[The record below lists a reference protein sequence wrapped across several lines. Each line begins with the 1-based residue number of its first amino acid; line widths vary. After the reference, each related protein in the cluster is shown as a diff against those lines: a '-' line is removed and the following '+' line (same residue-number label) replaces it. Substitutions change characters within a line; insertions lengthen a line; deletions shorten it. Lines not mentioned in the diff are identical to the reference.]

1 MLNKTLYKGI
11 KRNPL
16 LTKKVLEMKKI
27 ELSEKLEPEAL
38 EYIQEVLQM
47 LEEKGIIEDV
57 DDAAIKM
64 LAYNYSTFIKANKII
79 EDEGLTVTSDRGNV
93 SEHPAVKIA
102 RDAQTLALKVMA
114 EFGLTAKARCK
125 LPKLNTT
132 EVEDSP
138 LEAFIKG
145 RKQ

>member
-1 MLNKTLYKGI
+1 
-11 KRNPL
+11 
-16 LTKKVLEMKKI
+16 MKKI
-27 ELSEKLEPEAL
+27 ELSKKIEPEAL
-38 EYIQEVLQM
+38 EYINEVLQM

-102 RDAQTLALKVMA
+102 RDAQTQAMKVMA

-125 LPKLNTT
+125 LPKLNTS
-132 EVEDSP
+132 EDDDSP
-138 LEAFIKG
+138 LETFIKS
-145 RKQ
+145 KKK

>member
-1 MLNKTLYKGI
+1 
-11 KRNPL
+11 
-16 LTKKVLEMKKI
+16 MKKI

-102 RDAQTLALKVMA
+102 RDAQTSAMKVMA

-125 LPKLNTT
+125 LPKLNSK
-132 EVEDSP
+132 EDDDSP
-138 LEAFIKG
+138 LETFIKS
-145 RKQ
+145 KKK

>member
-1 MLNKTLYKGI
+1 
-11 KRNPL
+11 
-16 LTKKVLEMKKI
+16 
-27 ELSEKLEPEAL
+27 
-38 EYIQEVLQM
+38 M

-102 RDAQTLALKVMA
+102 RDAQTQAMKVMA

-125 LPKLNTT
+125 LLKQNQTDPDEYPIETY
-132 EVEDSP
+132 
-138 LEAFIKG
+138 IKNK
-145 RKQ
+145 KQ

>member
-1 MLNKTLYKGI
+1 
-11 KRNPL
+11 
-16 LTKKVLEMKKI
+16 MKKI

-102 RDAQTLALKVMA
+102 RDAQTQAMKVMA

-125 LPKLNTT
+125 LPKLNSK
-132 EVEDSP
+132 EDEDSP
-138 LEAFIKG
+138 LETFIKS
-145 RKQ
+145 KKK

>member
-1 MLNKTLYKGI
+1 
-11 KRNPL
+11 
-16 LTKKVLEMKKI
+16 MKKI
-27 ELSEKLEPEAL
+27 ELSKKIEPEAL
-38 EYIQEVLQM
+38 EYINEVLQM
-47 LEEKGIIEDV
+47 LEEKGIMEGV

-102 RDAQTLALKVMA
+102 RDAQTQAMKVMA

-125 LPKLNTT
+125 QPKLNTS
-132 EVEDSP
+132 EDDDSP
-138 LEAFIKG
+138 LETFIKSKKISIKETG
-145 RKQ
+145 SFLMRKRVYMFSYIEN

>member
-1 MLNKTLYKGI
+1 
-11 KRNPL
+11 
-16 LTKKVLEMKKI
+16 MKKI

-102 RDAQTLALKVMA
+102 RDAQTQAMKVMA

-125 LPKLNTT
+125 LPKLNNK
-132 EVEDSP
+132 EDDDSP
-138 LEAFIKG
+138 LETFIKS
-145 RKQ
+145 KKK

>member
-1 MLNKTLYKGI
+1 MFNKSLYKGI
-11 KRNPL
+11 KSNPL
-16 LTKKVLEMKKI
+16 ITKKILKMKKF
-27 ELSEKLEPEAL
+27 ELSKKIEPEAL
-38 EYIQEVLQM
+38 EYINEVLQM
-47 LEEKGIIEDV
+47 LEDKGIIEDV

-102 RDAQTLALKVMA
+102 RDAQTQAMKVMA

-125 LPKLNTT
+125 LPKLNTS
-132 EVEDSP
+132 EDDDSP
-138 LEAFIKG
+138 LETFIKS
-145 RKQ
+145 KKK